1 MMVRQQLFRQAQ
13 RAAHTDRTALV
24 ITLWPVGEVLN
35 AN

>member
-1 MMVRQQLFRQAQ
+1 MMVRQAQ

-24 ITLWPVGEVLN
+24 MTLWPVWEGLN